1 VEANSPPSKAVVE
14 KVEDLVVEDLVV
26 EKVVEDSVEAKA
38 VVEKVEDSVVVEK
51 VEAKVVVE
59 KAVAEKVAA
68 KEVEDSVEEDSVVG
82 LEVDSEGVDSR
93 LPAQAQAQGLDLT
106 AMVLAREKA
115 QQAQVTQ

>member
-1 VEANSPPSKAVVE
+1 
-14 KVEDLVVEDLVV
+14 
-26 EKVVEDSVEAKA
+26 
-38 VVEKVEDSVVVEK
+38 VEDSVVEMAGEEK